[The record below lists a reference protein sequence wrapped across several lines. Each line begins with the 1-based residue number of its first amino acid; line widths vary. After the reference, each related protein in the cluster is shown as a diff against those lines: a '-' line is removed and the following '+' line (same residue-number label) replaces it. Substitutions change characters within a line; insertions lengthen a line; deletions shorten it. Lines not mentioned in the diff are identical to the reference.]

1 MQEQAGKQRI
11 HMDFTQQ
18 TPLLDQFLGNTLQP
32 EDWQRYWQEQRD
44 YVQAMLEDPELRAR
58 LRENLEGF
66 MDGAT
71 MPAEPADATDREAR
85 FSDPAWE
92 QNPYF
97 AMLRQSYLNNVRLC
111 EEMFDRHQF
120 TSSAEERQARFA
132 MRQYLNAI
140 APSNSPLTNPEVL
153 REILETGGKCLQRGW
168 ENLLQDIGDSPRELL
183 RIRQSDPA
191 QFAVGTNLAT
201 TPGQVVYEN
210 PLLQLIEYAASTKTV
225 YEKPLLLVPPFVNKY
240 YVLDLDRK
248 KSLVRWLVARGYR
261 VFMISWVNPDHG
273 LANTSLDDYVTD
285 GVIEALEST
294 LAISGSETLNAAGY
308 CTGGTLLS
316 IAQAVLAARGRECLA
331 SISLL
336 ATQLDFS
343 NPGELGVYLG
353 EQLQALL
360 QKFSASKG
368 VFDGRLLATAFN
380 LLRENELFWPYVIK
394 RYLLGQEPTA
404 FDILHWNND
413 STNIPQ
419 RMLNQ
424 YVRAMYKDNSLAQ
437 ANGLKIGDTAVD
449 IARITVPAYCLAT
462 RRDHIVPWQAAWR
475 SSRYLGGPVRFVLGD
490 SGHVAGVINPVQG
503 GKYAHWTCDR
513 PTPDAETWL
522 NCAEASDTS
531 WWKDWNDWL
540 KPLSGN
546 RIAAREI
553 GSVDYPPLEAAPG
566 RYVRVSC

>member
-1 MQEQAGKQRI
+1 
-11 HMDFTQQ
+11 MDFMRQ
-18 TPLLDQFLGNTLQP
+18 TPLLDQFLGDTLQP
-32 EDWQRYWQEQRD
+32 ENWQRYWQEQRD
-44 YVQAMLEDPELRAR
+44 SVQAMLEDPALRAR
-58 LRENLEGF
+58 LGENLEGF
-66 MDGAT
+66 ADGT
-71 MPAEPADATDREAR
+71 TSPAGSAEAADKEPR
-85 FSDPAWE
+85 FSDPVWE
-92 QNPYF
+92 HNHYF
-97 AMLRQSYLNNVRLC
+97 AMLRQSYLNSVRLC
-111 EEMFDRHQF
+111 EEMLDRHQF
-120 TSSAEERQARFA
+120 ASSTEERQARFA

-153 REILETGGKCLQRGW
+153 REILESGGKCLQRGW
-168 ENLLQDIGDSPRELL
+168 QNLLQDIADSPRELL

-191 QFAVGTNLAT
+191 QFEVGTNLAN

-210 PLLQLIEYAASTKTV
+210 PLLQLIEYSASTKTV

-261 VFMISWVNPDHG
+261 VFMISWVNPG
-273 LANTSLDDYVTD
+273 QSLANTSLEDYVTD
-285 GVIEALEST
+285 GVIEAIESALE
-294 LAISGSETLNAAGY
+294 ISGSDTLNATGY

-316 IAQAVLAARGRECLA
+316 IAQAVLAARGHERLA

-343 NPGELGVYLG
+343 DPGELGVYLS

-360 QKFSASKG
+360 QRFSERRG

-394 RYLLGQEPTA
+394 RYLLGQEPAA

-419 RMLNQ
+419 HMLNH
-424 YVRAMYKDNSLAQ
+424 YVQAMYKDNLLVQ
-437 ANGLKIGDTAVD
+437 ANGLNINDTAVD
-449 IARITVPAYCLAT
+449 LARITVPAYCLAT
-462 RRDHIVPWQAAWR
+462 RKDHIVSWQAAWR

-490 SGHVAGVINPVQG
+490 SGHVAGVINPAQG

-513 PTPDAETWL
+513 PTPDADSWL
-522 NCAEASDTS
+522 ANAEENGVS
-531 WWKDWNDWL
+531 WWKDWNNWL

-546 RIAAREI
+546 RIAAPEI
-553 GSVDYPPLEAAPG
+553 GSADYPPLEAAPG
-566 RYVRVSC
+566 RYVRVCC